1 MIAFGYLAMIC
12 SPLFASA
19 RKAVFPAPTATGVH
33 RLRNTW
39 SSLPSQRLVGGVV
52 WGRSNLPQKR
62 STVLSESKFGAPK
75 SKIPESAPEFPPR
88 QRSSATYRLA
98 ASKLFILAAR
108 ELYARGEALPLAWCS
123 LANGSSNYRKAFPG
137 YRRFFFSCT
146 ECFGLSAGG
155 RGMFGQ
161 GRTNE
166 PIRNKEYLGTCF
178 NFFCVCEYCI

>member
-1 MIAFGYLAMIC
+1 MKRALHFTTKLNSRDIQKCDCFC
-12 SPLFASA
+12 VPSHDLFASA

-123 LANGSSNYRKAFPG
+123 LANGSSNYRKAFPD
-137 YRRFFFSCT
+137 YRRLFF
-146 ECFGLSAGG
+146 LVH
-155 RGMFGQ
+155 GMLRAVGW
-161 GRTNE
+161 R
-166 PIRNKEYLGTCF
+166 
-178 NFFCVCEYCI
+178 